1 MAIPDYL
8 TRIGVAL
15 DSIERYIGGDT
26 SIQNPINIING
37 IRITLTTARQNIET
51 ATQAFNA
58 VNARRVQYLTERD
71 QLRNLLNATNNQVN
85 DLMNTLQIRTQMYT
99 LALDD
104 ERDNRRV
111 WCLRSKNVERKKIAL
126 KLLLNQRSHKL
137 H

>member
-37 IRITLTTARQNIET
+37 IRITLTTARQNIKT

-58 VNARRVQYLTERD
+58 VNA
-71 QLRNLLNATNNQVN
+71 
-85 DLMNTLQIRTQMYT
+85 
-99 LALDD
+99 
-104 ERDNRRV
+104 
-111 WCLRSKNVERKKIAL
+111 
-126 KLLLNQRSHKL
+126 
-137 H
+137 